1 MKDVFI
7 VSGART
13 AIGTFGGSL
22 KDLSP
27 TKLGATVVREAARR
41 AGVELSAIDHSVF
54 GTVIPTEAADLF
66 LGRTVA
72 IEAGAPDTTLGLT
85 LNRLCGSGAQAIV
98 TAAQQIQ
105 LGESS
110 IAVAGG
116 AESMSR
122 APYVVEGLRYG
133 QRMGDGK
140 LYDWLTNTLSDPF
153 GHGHMGCTAENVA
166 KKFDISRERQDA
178 YALESHS
185 RAARAIEAGHF
196 AEQIVPVALKSRKG
210 VELFVTDEHVRPDTS
225 LEGLAKLR
233 PAFREG
239 GTVTAGNAS
248 GINDGA
254 AAVLLA
260 SGEEVDR
267 KKLTPI
273 GRIVSWGLAGVPP
286 EIMGVG
292 PVHAVPVAL
301 KRANLTIADIDV
313 IESNEAFAAQAIS
326 VIDGLGLDTTKVNP
340 NGGAIALGH
349 PLGAT
354 GVILTVKAL
363 YELKR
368 VEGRFGLIT
377 MCIGGG
383 QGIALIVER
392 LN

>member
-27 TKLGATVVREAARR
+27 TKLGAIVVREAARR
-41 AGVELSAIDHSVF
+41 AGVELSEIDHSVF

-72 IEAGAPDTTLGLT
+72 IEAGAPDSTLGLT

-122 APYVVEGLRYG
+122 APYAVEGMRYG

-166 KKFDISRERQDA
+166 EKFGISRERQDT

-185 RAARAIEAGHF
+185 RAARAIEAGRF
-196 AEQIVPVALKSRKG
+196 SEQIVPVALKTRKG
-210 VELFVTDEHVRPDTS
+210 VELFVTDEHVRADTN

-260 SGEEVDR
+260 SGDEVDR
-267 KKLTPI
+267 RKLTPI

-301 KRANLTIADIDV
+301 ERAGLAIADIDV

-354 GVILTVKAL
+354 GAILTVKAL

-368 VEGRFGLIT
+368 VGGRYGLIT

>member
-22 KDLSP
+22 KGLSP
-27 TKLGATVVREAARR
+27 TKLGAIVVREAARR
-41 AGVELSAIDHSVF
+41 AGVELCEIDHSVF

-105 LGESS
+105 LGESG

-122 APYVVEGLRYG
+122 APYAVEGMRYG
-133 QRMGDGK
+133 QRMGDGR

-166 KKFDISRERQDA
+166 EKFGISRERQDT

-185 RAARAIEAGHF
+185 RAARAIEAGRF
-196 AEQIVPVALKSRKG
+196 AEQIVPVTLKTRKG
-210 VELFVTDEHVRPDTS
+210 VELFATDEHVRADTS
-225 LEGLAKLR
+225 LDGLAKLR

-260 SGEEVDR
+260 SGDEVDR

-326 VIDGLGLDTTKVNP
+326 VIDGLGLDTAKVNP

-354 GVILTVKAL
+354 GTILTVKTL

-368 VEGRFGLIT
+368 IEGRYGLIT